1 MEGVMQSVK
10 RAAVIVA
17 AGLAVG
23 CATLNTDNEPRP
35 VGTTGTVDSARG
47 PETVA
52 TDARPNQV
60 PVGQQLDVRLQTP
73 LSSETARVE
82 DRFEATTVADLLQG
96 DRVLVPAGSR
106 VRGVVTAVDSAGRV
120 DRTGRLVLGFD
131 QITIRGRDYPM
142 RALATNVFKTEL
154 EGELP
159 RAAAGAGVGA
169 IVGGII
175 GGLEGALAGVLIGGG
190 GAVAATEGRDVVLPS
205 GTIIRLRFD
214 TPLELPG
221 PRES

>member
-1 MEGVMQSVK
+1 
-10 RAAVIVA
+10 
-17 AGLAVG
+17 
-23 CATLNTDNEPRP
+23 
-35 VGTTGTVDSARG
+35 
-47 PETVA
+47 
-52 TDARPNQV
+52 
-60 PVGQQLDVRLQTP
+60 
-73 LSSETARVE
+73 
-82 DRFEATTVADLLQG
+82 
-96 DRVLVPAGSR
+96 
-106 VRGVVTAVDSAGRV
+106 
-120 DRTGRLVLGFD
+120 
-131 QITIRGRDYPM
+131 
-142 RALATNVFKTEL
+142 
-154 EGELP
+154 LP